1 VLIDVV
7 VKMHSNRCLI
17 RQYDRVLRR
26 AFEFQKR
33 LLQEIAQL
41 QGNMLVVLDRE
52 MRTIYVNRRM
62 AEFLGV
68 DPERPRDPRTHR
80 IFWQSLWGDAA
91 KEATLKALGLGLGAM
106 ALYDIEVVR
115 EPSGRPT
122 LCLHGSA
129 ALTATEA
136 GVGRWVLTLSHTGR
150 VAQATVVAL

>member
-1 VLIDVV
+1 MIGIGTDLVDV
-7 VKMHSNRCLI
+7 
-17 RQYDRVLRR
+17 DRFRR
-26 AFEFQKR
+26 S
-33 LLQEIAQL
+33 
-41 QGNMLVVLDRE
+41 LDRTPGLRE
-52 MRTIYVNRRM
+52 RLFRPDERAY
-62 AEFLGV
+62 AEQAS
-68 DPERPRDPRTHR
+68 DPAVRFAARV
-80 IFWQSLWGDAA
+80 AA